1 LRKSLLALLVFLLLV
16 GPLLVPPKASA
27 ATGLTFNSVSS
38 GLYATLA
45 LDNAG
50 HIWAWGRNSGTFGDG
65 TIVSSATPKRI
76 DVMDGATPV
85 AFREVKTQRLISM
98 ALDTTGHLWMTGE
111 DSNNAQGNGAG
122 RSDATAWTKLPV
134 LDGAEDVTFTAIAAG
149 FWNGFAIDS
158 HGSIWGWGIHM
169 SDTPVKQIITD
180 GVSPVSFKG
189 ITGGNQAAIAL
200 DTSDRIWNLLTIL
213 PNTVKFDLVD
223 GSSVPYQ
230 FKAISTGS
238 GGDGGNVLTNY
249 ILHTALDSNGHIW
262 TWGNNNSGQL
272 GDGGASG
279 AAGTVTPTLRDLK
292 DGAVSAKFKSL
303 SAGDEYV
310 LTVDT
315 AGDIWSWGSNANGQL
330 GDGTTNNGSPKKLTV
345 KDNNGNPVDFVSV
358 YAGVNKSF
366 AIDTNGRIWAWGFD
380 AASVPTRLKFV
391 PGATLSVSPA
401 SSSTKLQSVTLTAAV
416 AGGLETP
423 TGSVQFMDGAT
434 LLGSASLTG
443 GTATYTVTSLAVR
456 LHTLSVSY
464 QGDSHY
470 VAASSASVSH
480 QVDMPAAPG
489 LTLTPLTTSDT
500 FDPVTVTVAASINGS
515 GNSLSLLKWQAGSKT
530 VSNFASAGTV
540 ITTPLKFDAASNGI
554 YTVYAKDAA
563 GNEVVKTI
571 EVTNILQAGDPAS
584 LNAAILTAEQALT
597 DHPAGTS
604 VGHASASAR
613 NTLQYAID
621 ASQLVEDDAEHRTQA
636 QLDAATSTLNRAI
649 ATFNEAVIVAGDAA
663 TLNGAIA
670 TAEQALEKH
679 LEGTDV
685 GQAPESARHLLQ
697 TAIDAAQDVSDDVTN
712 QTQAQL
718 DAATSKLNGAIAT
731 FNEAVI
737 VAGDPSGLNA
747 AITTAEQTLADHP
760 EGTGFGQASESAR
773 DALQF
778 AIGEAQDVLDDATNH
793 TQAQLDT
800 ATTTLNDSLATFNG
814 LLIVAGDAAVLDAA
828 LAMAEQTLADHSEGT
843 NVGQAPETVRD
854 ALQSA
859 IDAAQDV
866 SEDASHRSQAQLD
879 AATMTLNGAIA
890 TFNEAVI
897 VAGDA
902 AALDAVI
909 ATAEQALADHPEG
922 AELGQASESVRGVL
936 QTAINEAQAI
946 LDDATNQTQAQL
958 DLATATLNDAISAF
972 GLTVVGVVLNVP
984 GAGLYG
990 VGDTLSFTL
999 TYRDEVNVAGIP
1011 RLALALG
1018 ANSVADTVYA
1028 EYTGATDVTTNSLT
1042 FEYLVPEGMF
1052 DEDGIALEG
1061 RLDLPNGA
1069 AVTLVAGGA
1078 DALASFSV
1086 PETSGIRLIG
1096 EAPTLELSA
1105 TGTPRTSADVTV
1117 TAAVY
1122 GEATAG
1128 NSLVQLNWLK
1138 GTHDVADFEGG
1149 AAGASIVVPKAFTVQ
1164 TNGDYTV
1171 YAQDAAGNES
1181 VAVITIASIISITYP
1196 VSTPSSSGTTVEL
1209 SPDGGVVVRVADSDI
1224 KKETQQDGTVTESFE
1239 LTDLLMD
1246 QILEH
1251 LKKAG
1256 KPTVTLVIDDT
1267 EQAVNV
1273 RFPAVRLGAQ
1283 LAAYPNLQ
1291 YEVRLNDSSFLLQVN
1306 VLDLADL
1313 ASRLGVDLKDLKV
1326 SILTSQVVG
1335 TAKAE
1340 LERLADTKGMKLI
1353 GQAVDYRIMVT
1364 GGGRSIEVTDF
1375 GGTYMARAIVMES
1388 IEPDKSYTAVV
1399 YDPSVPS
1406 LSFVPAVLG
1415 TRSDDKQQMS
1425 MSSPHNSIYAIMETT
1440 KRSFD
1445 DLNGHWAKEEVE
1457 LLASKLI
1464 VQGISDTK
1472 FSPGGS
1478 VKRAEFLTLL
1488 VRALGIRTD
1497 ADPADLSFV
1506 DVPSSAWY
1514 APEVAAGVKAGLAKG
1529 LDADHF
1535 DPNGTVTREQM
1546 AVMLDNALALAEG
1559 RNSESAAVSGPVD
1572 FVDANRISSWAR
1584 AAIERIAE
1592 EGIVQGTAD
1601 GRFEPQANATR
1612 AEAAAMLKRFL
1623 LTVKFIDG

>member
-1 LRKSLLALLVFLLLV
+1 MR
-16 GPLLVPPKASA
+16 
-27 ATGLTFNSVSS
+27 
-38 GLYATLA
+38 
-45 LDNAG
+45 
-50 HIWAWGRNSGTFGDG
+50 
-65 TIVSSATPKRI
+65 
-76 DVMDGATPV
+76 
-85 AFREVKTQRLISM
+85 
-98 ALDTTGHLWMTGE
+98 
-111 DSNNAQGNGAG
+111 
-122 RSDATAWTKLPV
+122 
-134 LDGAEDVTFTAIAAG
+134 
-149 FWNGFAIDS
+149 
-158 HGSIWGWGIHM
+158 
-169 SDTPVKQIITD
+169 
-180 GVSPVSFKG
+180 
-189 ITGGNQAAIAL
+189 
-200 DTSDRIWNLLTIL
+200 
-213 PNTVKFDLVD
+213 
-223 GSSVPYQ
+223 YQ
-230 FKAISTGS
+230 FKAISTGN
-238 GGDGGNVLTNY
+238 GGDGGNALTNY
-249 ILHTALDSNGHIW
+249 ILHTALDSDGHIW

-272 GDGGASG
+272 GDGGATG
-279 AAGTVTPTLRDLK
+279 AAGTATPTLRDLK
-292 DGAVSAKFKSL
+292 DGAVSTKFKSL
-303 SAGDEYV
+303 SAGNQHV

-330 GDGTTNNGSPKKLTV
+330 GDGTTNNGSPQKLAV
-345 KDNNGNPVDFVSV
+345 KDDNGNPVDFVSV
-358 YAGVNKSF
+358 YAGDSQSF
-366 AIDTNGRIWAWGFD
+366 AIDIDGRIWAWGFD

-391 PGATLSVSPA
+391 PAATLSVSPA
-401 SSSTKLQSVTLTAAV
+401 SSSTKLQSVTLTATV

-423 TGSVQFMDGAT
+423 TGTVQFMDGAT

-443 GTATYTVTSLAVR
+443 GTATYTATSLAVR
-456 LHTLSVSY
+456 LHTLSVRY

-500 FDPVTVTVAASINGS
+500 FDRVTVTVAASINGS

-604 VGHASASAR
+604 VGHASVSAR
-613 NTLQYAID
+613 NTLQSAID
-621 ASQLVEDDAEHRTQA
+621 AAQLVEGDAEHRTQA
-636 QLDAATSTLNRAI
+636 QLDAATT
-649 ATFNEAVIVAGDAA
+649 T
-663 TLNGAIA
+663 
-670 TAEQALEKH
+670 
-679 LEGTDV
+679 
-685 GQAPESARHLLQ
+685 
-697 TAIDAAQDVSDDVTN
+697 
-712 QTQAQL
+712 
-718 DAATSKLNGAIAT
+718 LNGAIAT

-737 VAGDPSGLNA
+737 VAGEAATLDAAIATAEQALEDHLEGTDVGQASESARDVLQTAIDTAQEVSDDVSNQTQAQLDMATTTLNGAIAAFNEAVIVAGDPAVLDA

-760 EGTGFGQASESAR
+760 EGTGFGQASASVR
-773 DALQF
+773 DVLQL
-778 AIGEAQDVLDDATNH
+778 AIGAAQDVLDDATNQ

-800 ATTTLNDSLATFNG
+800 ATTTLNGAIVTFNEAV
-814 LLIVAGDAAVLDAA
+814 IAAGDPAVLDAA
-828 LAMAEQTLADHSEGT
+828 IATAEQTLSGHPEGT
-843 NVGQAPETVRD
+843 NVGQAPESAQD

-866 SEDASHRSQAQLD
+866 SDDASHRSQAQLD
-879 AATMTLNGAIA
+879 AATTTLNGAIA
-890 TFNEAVI
+890 LFNEAVI

-922 AELGQASESVRGVL
+922 AELGQASESVRSVL

-990 VGDTLSFTL
+990 VGDTLAFTL
-999 TYRDEVNVAGIP
+999 TYRDEVNVAGMP
-1011 RLALALG
+1011 LLALALG
-1018 ANSVADTVYA
+1018 ANSVTETVYA
-1028 EYTGATDVTTNSLT
+1028 EYTGATDVATTSLT
-1042 FEYLVPEGMF
+1042 FEYLVPEGMV

-1061 RLDLPNGA
+1061 RLDLPTGA

-1078 DALASFSV
+1078 DALASFRV

-1096 EAPTLELSA
+1096 QAPTLELSA

-1128 NSLVQLNWLK
+1128 NSLVQLKWLM
-1138 GTHDVADFEGG
+1138 GAHDVADFAGG
-1149 AAGASIVVPKAFTVQ
+1149 SAGQSIVVPKAFTVH

-1181 VAVITIASIISITYP
+1181 AAVITIASITNP

-1224 KKETQQDGTVTESFE
+1224 KKETQQDGTETESFE

-1246 QILEH
+1246 QILEQ
-1251 LKKAG
+1251 LKNAG

-1267 EQAVNV
+1267 ERAVNV
-1273 RFPAVRLGAQ
+1273 RFPADRLGEQ

-1313 ASRLGVDLKDLKV
+1313 ASRLGVDLKDMKV

-1335 TAKAE
+1335 SAKAE
-1340 LERLADTKGMKLI
+1340 LERLAGTKGMKLV
-1353 GQAVDYRIMVT
+1353 GQAVDYRIVVT
-1364 GGGRSIEVTDF
+1364 GGGRSVEVTDF

-1388 IEPDKSYTAVV
+1388 IEPGKSYTAVV

-1406 LSFVPAVLG
+1406 FSFVPAVLG

-1425 MSSPHNSIYAIMETT
+1425 MSSPHNSIYAIMETA

-1445 DLNGHWAKEEVE
+1445 DLNGHWAKEDVE

-1464 VQGISDTK
+1464 VQGVSDTK
-1472 FSPGGS
+1472 FSPGGT

-1497 ADPADLSFV
+1497 ADPAAMSFV

-1514 APEVAAGVKAGLAKG
+1514 APEIAAGVKAGLAKG

-1559 RNSESAAVSGPVD
+1559 RNSESAAVSGSVD
-1572 FVDANRISSWAR
+1572 FADANRISPWAR

-1601 GRFEPQANATR
+1601 GRFQPRANATR
-1612 AEAAAMLKRFL
+1612 AEAAAMLKRLL
-1623 LTVKFIDG
+1623 LTVQFIDG